1 MDAKNVE
8 RRVVR
13 FAQGWPEIA
22 KDLCFESRQLCFWKS
37 FVAGEGWRVRGCII
51 RGIFFSF
58 PDSIPLGIPDTLC
71 WAAGKFRNGFTGQER
86 TSFHSF
92 YDYRLA
98 VVQSPGQ
105 LVNCLC
111 SAIVWKVKACAASEA
126 AAAGRRMPSRSV
138 VRQKKFDATD
148 HHIHLEKSCA
158 KVYKGKPRARYT
170 NSWHFAHYFTHGL
183 GSTEG
188 ANLHYD
194 YKCAYLSTRCV
205 LSWFPGKE
213 LEKKIKK
220 SKGKSVRAQSL
231 AQTERFWSC
240 NMDQYGSIGSIWF

>member
-1 MDAKNVE
+1 MFLK
-8 RRVVR
+8 
-13 FAQGWPEIA
+13 II
-22 KDLCFESRQLCFWKS
+22 C
-37 FVAGEGWRVRGCII
+37 GWRGLESQRLHH
-51 RGIFFSF
+51 RRDFFQF
-58 PDSIPLGIPDTLC
+58 PWFNPSGDSRYAVLGSRKIPQWFHRSRT
-71 WAAGKFRNGFTGQER
+71 

-138 VRQKKFDATD
+138 VRQKNFDATD
-148 HHIHLEKSCA
+148 HHIRLEKSCA
-158 KVYKGKPRARYT
+158 KVYKGKPRDRYT
-170 NSWHFAHYFTHGL
+170 NSWHFAHYFTRGL

-188 ANLHYD
+188 ANVHYD
-194 YKCAYLSTRCV
+194 YKYAYLSTRCV

-220 SKGKSVRAQSL
+220 SKGKSVRAQTL